1 METRMNDDRIMN
13 VSEELRKL
21 MREFGDLC
29 FDDAPQ
35 EEQDAAWRRYMRV
48 KQLHKEGV
56 EYVPNF

>member
-1 METRMNDDRIMN
+1 MNDDRIMN

-29 FDDAPQ
+29 FDEAPQ
-35 EEQDAAWRRYMRV
+35 EEIDAAWRKYMRV

>member
-1 METRMNDDRIMN
+1 MSDDRIMY

-21 MREFGDLC
+21 MREFGDLV

-48 KQLHKEGV
+48 KKLHREGI
-56 EYVPNF
+56 EYGPNF

>member
-1 METRMNDDRIMN
+1 MSDDRIMY

-21 MREFGDLC
+21 MREFGDLV
-29 FDDAPQ
+29 FDDAPL

-48 KQLHKEGV
+48 KKLHREGI